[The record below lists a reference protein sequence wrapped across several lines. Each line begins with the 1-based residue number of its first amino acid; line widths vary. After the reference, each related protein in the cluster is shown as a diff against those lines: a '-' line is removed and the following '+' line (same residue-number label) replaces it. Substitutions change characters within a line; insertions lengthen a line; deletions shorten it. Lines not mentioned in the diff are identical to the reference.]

1 MNQEHKNKAIAILSK
16 SNSVKVSFNVPVT
29 DSYHNVY
36 EILIHESNASVINE
50 LIREGFSL
58 SMNPKGLSVNKY

>member
-16 SNSVKVSFNVPVT
+16 SISVKVSFNVPVK
-29 DSYHNVY
+29 DSYDNIY

-50 LIREGFSL
+50 LIAEGFLL

>member
-16 SNSVKVSFNVPVT
+16 SNSVKVSFNMPVA
-29 DSYHNVY
+29 DSYNNVY

-50 LIREGFSL
+50 LIAEGFSL

>member
-16 SNSVKVSFNVPVT
+16 SNSVKVSFNVPVK
-29 DSYHNVY
+29 DSYNNVY

-50 LIREGFSL
+50 LIAEGFSL

>member
-1 MNQEHKNKAIAILSK
+1 MKKEFKDKAIAILSK

-29 DSYHNVY
+29 DGYNIVY

-50 LIREGFSL
+50 LILEGFSL

>member
-1 MNQEHKNKAIAILSK
+1 MKKEFKDKAIAILSK

-29 DSYHNVY
+29 DSYNNVY

-50 LIREGFSL
+50 LIAEGFSL

>member
-16 SNSVKVSFNVPVT
+16 SISVKVSFNVPVK
-29 DSYHNVY
+29 DSYDNIY
-36 EILIHESNASVINE
+36 EILIHESNASVISE
-50 LIREGFSL
+50 LIAEGFLL